1 MKKSRIFF
9 IEEMRGSSLHLF
21 VHFIKF
27 LRKSVNLMNRTS
39 KQDEDFYS
47 ATSNINVLLYVELL
61 LQNFNSTDDNFNVK
75 KCFYSLF
82 LRFNLAVKSYYLVVK
97 SYYLVIKSCHQ
108 LVPFEAKLIDT
119 H

>member
-1 MKKSRIFF
+1 MEAAGNISI
-9 IEEMRGSSLHLF
+9 F

-39 KQDEDFYS
+39 KQDQDFYS
-47 ATSNINVLLYVELL
+47 ATSNINVLLHVELL
-61 LQNFNSTDDNFNVK
+61 LQNFNTTDDNFNVK

-82 LRFNLAVKSYYLVVK
+82 LRFNLVVKSYYLVVK
-97 SYYLVIKSCHQ
+97 SCHQ
-108 LVPFEAKLIDT
+108 LVPLEAKLINT